1 MPTVFVRLWSSLI
14 WLIKKIYCRS
24 FPFALYDS
32 ILEPQHVFCRKRH
45 MGVVLY
51 ANRWSHCTASM
62 PKHAIKETVRCPF
75 AQASNGKW
83 LRWEQLDQQQWSDA
97 GNPEA
102 KTLSKPPGNIAVQK
116 AATQVLM
123 VTIITKPLN
132 LSSENYDHRERLLY
146 WLFFL
151 Y

>member
-1 MPTVFVRLWSSLI
+1 MPTSVDSGFPWVTEDIQSFLLNLPLLYFWFI
-14 WLIKKIYCRS
+14 WLDLGTTTC
-24 FPFALYDS
+24 FFAEKDTWGLCCMQKGD
-32 ILEPQHVFCRKRH
+32 R
-45 MGVVLY
+45 
-51 ANRWSHCTASM
+51 TTSM
-62 PKHAIKETVRCPF
+62 PKHAIKENVRCPF

-83 LRWEQLDQQQWSDA
+83 LRWELLDQQQWSDP
-97 GNPEA
+97 GNPNA
-102 KTLSKPPGNIAVQK
+102 KTLSKPPGNMAVQK

-151 Y
+151 